1 MIHGRDQ
8 WTVGCVGGRC
18 RSSRLVL
25 DAGLRIDA
33 RGYLHRIPDR
43 FATLTLQE
51 GSGSVGL
58 RTGGFQGWVG
68 NDFVNLAGPDG
79 STNDLAGVY
88 NGFLLVVKSTVTSA
102 NLTLYSGTISAE
114 LDYSLYGA
122 TQAITQLSNAISP
135 NPDTALYNELGQG
148 VKYDS
153 FVIDSGNS
161 LHSLMFTLNAA
172 AVSGVN
178 AEILGKKTAIAISG
192 AAIPV
197 PEPSTWIMMLAGFA
211 GLGLAA
217 YRRTARGFA
226 ASTAG

>member
-1 MIHGRDQ
+1 M
-8 WTVGCVGGRC
+8 
-18 RSSRLVL
+18 LVCQSARA
-25 DAGLRIDA
+25 DASTEYPTDS
-33 RGYLHRIPDR
+33 
-43 FATLTLQE
+43 ATLTLQE
-51 GSGSVGL
+51 GSESVGL
-58 RTGGFQGWVG
+58 STGGFQGWVG
-68 NDFVNLAGPDG
+68 NDSVNLAGPDI
-79 STNDLAGVY
+79 AG
-88 NGFLLVVKSTVTSA
+88 VKSTVTSA
-102 NLTLYSGTISAE
+102 NSTLYSGTISAE

-178 AEILGKKTAIAISG
+178 AEILGKKTAIAISR

-217 YRRTARGFA
+217 YRRAARGFA

>member
-1 MIHGRDQ
+1 MDVTNGRSAALAGAVAVAVLS
-8 WTVGCVGGRC
+8 WT
-18 RSSRLVL
+18 LVCKSTRA
-25 DAGLRIDA
+25 DTSTE
-33 RGYLHRIPDR
+33 YPTNS
-43 FATLTLQE
+43 ATLTLQE

-68 NDFVNLAGPDG
+68 NDSVNLAGPDG

-88 NGFLLVVKSTVTSA
+88 NGASKSTVTSA

-148 VKYDS
+148 VKYNS

-178 AEILGKKTAIAISG
+178 AEILGKKTAIAISR